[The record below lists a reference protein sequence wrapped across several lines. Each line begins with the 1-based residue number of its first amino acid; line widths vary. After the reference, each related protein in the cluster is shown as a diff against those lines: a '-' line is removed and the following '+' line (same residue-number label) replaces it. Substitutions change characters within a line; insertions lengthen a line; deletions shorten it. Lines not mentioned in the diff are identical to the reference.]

1 MWILSFLPDS
11 FIFWIINLILVLGL
25 IGTLSSFFIRFIP
38 FLFPYATPIKITGI
52 VLLVIGVWFRGG
64 YDVEMAWRDRVNE
77 MQAKIAVAE
86 QKSKEANKEINKKVS
101 DKINNIKD
109 NVNVNYQAIEANRNA
124 INAECKLSDTAWMLY
139 NRASQNAVAGST
151 SKPN

>member
-64 YDVEMAWRDRVNE
+64 YDVEIAWRDRVNE

-86 QKSKEANKEINKKVS
+86 QKSKEANKEIDKKVS
-101 DKINNIKD
+101 DKIKNIKD

>member
-101 DKINNIKD
+101 DKIKNIKD